1 MRTHSLVL
9 LSPCRCTLGVCQRA
23 SGLEF
28 PESPFFRARHFVL
41 GDSSVS
47 RCLDKYKAAHFSHSF
62 FSSSLPSSINTL
74 SHTHSLSPLH
84 PFLNAHLHQHKQTT
98 YTTMSLAKQNF
109 SSASE
114 EAINH
119 QISQELQASQ
129 ALPGLEKFFRESAEE
144 EREHA
149 QKLIN
154 YQNRR
159 GGKVIL
165 QTLQAPESDW
175 SSARNAIESTLQLEK
190 DVNKS
195 LLNLHKVAEENN
207 DPQLCDFI
215 ESTYLE
221 EQVEA
226 IKKIADLVTQLNR
239 VGGDGLGLYLW
250 DQNLLKQE
258 H

>member
-1 MRTHSLVL
+1 
-9 LSPCRCTLGVCQRA
+9 
-23 SGLEF
+23 
-28 PESPFFRARHFVL
+28 
-41 GDSSVS
+41 
-47 RCLDKYKAAHFSHSF
+47 
-62 FSSSLPSSINTL
+62 
-74 SHTHSLSPLH
+74 
-84 PFLNAHLHQHKQTT
+84 
-98 YTTMSLAKQNF
+98 MSLAKQNF
-109 SSASE
+109 SSSSE

-119 QISQELQASQ
+119 QISQELQASQVYLSLSAWAGHVNQ

-154 YQNRR
+154 YQNQR

-165 QTLQAPESDW
+165 QALEAPPQEW
-175 SSARNAIESTLQLEK
+175 SSARNAIEATLQLEK

-195 LLNLHKVAEENN
+195 LLNLHKVSEENN
-207 DPQLCDFI
+207 DPQLCDFV
-215 ESTYLE
+215 ESEYLE

-250 DQNLLKQE
+250 DQELLKRE

>member
-1 MRTHSLVL
+1 
-9 LSPCRCTLGVCQRA
+9 
-23 SGLEF
+23 
-28 PESPFFRARHFVL
+28 
-41 GDSSVS
+41 
-47 RCLDKYKAAHFSHSF
+47 
-62 FSSSLPSSINTL
+62 
-74 SHTHSLSPLH
+74 
-84 PFLNAHLHQHKQTT
+84 
-98 YTTMSLAKQNF
+98 MSLAKQNF
-109 SSASE
+109 SSACE
-114 EAINH
+114 DAINH
-119 QISQELQASQ
+119 QISQELQASQVYLSLSAWAGHVNQ

-165 QTLQAPESDW
+165 QTLQAPEADW

-195 LLNLHKVAEENN
+195 LLNLHKVGEENN
-207 DPQLCDFI
+207 DPQLCDFV
-215 ESTYLE
+215 ESEYLE

-250 DQNLLKQE
+250 DQKLLE
-258 H
+258 SSSH

>member
-1 MRTHSLVL
+1 
-9 LSPCRCTLGVCQRA
+9 
-23 SGLEF
+23 
-28 PESPFFRARHFVL
+28 
-41 GDSSVS
+41 
-47 RCLDKYKAAHFSHSF
+47 
-62 FSSSLPSSINTL
+62 
-74 SHTHSLSPLH
+74 
-84 PFLNAHLHQHKQTT
+84 
-98 YTTMSLAKQNF
+98 MSLAKQNF
-109 SSASE
+109 SSACE
-114 EAINH
+114 ESINH

-129 ALPGLEKFFRESAEE
+129 VYLSLSAWAGHVNQALPGLEKFFRDSAEE

-190 DVNKS
+190 DVNKC
-195 LLNLHKVAEENN
+195 LLNLHKVAEENS

-215 ESTYLE
+215 ESEYLE

-250 DQNLLKQE
+250 DQELLKSKN
-258 H
+258 

>member
-1 MRTHSLVL
+1 
-9 LSPCRCTLGVCQRA
+9 
-23 SGLEF
+23 
-28 PESPFFRARHFVL
+28 
-41 GDSSVS
+41 
-47 RCLDKYKAAHFSHSF
+47 
-62 FSSSLPSSINTL
+62 
-74 SHTHSLSPLH
+74 
-84 PFLNAHLHQHKQTT
+84 
-98 YTTMSLAKQNF
+98 MSLAKQNF

-114 EAINH
+114 DAINH

-129 ALPGLEKFFRESAEE
+129 VYLSLSAWAGHVNQALPGLEKFFKESAAE

-149 QKLIN
+149 QKLID

-195 LLNLHKVAEENN
+195 LLNLHKTAEENN

-215 ESTYLE
+215 ESEYLE
-221 EQVEA
+221 EQVQA
-226 IKKIADLVTQLNR
+226 IKKISDLVTQLNR

-250 DQNLLKQE
+250 DQELLKSQKE
-258 H
+258 